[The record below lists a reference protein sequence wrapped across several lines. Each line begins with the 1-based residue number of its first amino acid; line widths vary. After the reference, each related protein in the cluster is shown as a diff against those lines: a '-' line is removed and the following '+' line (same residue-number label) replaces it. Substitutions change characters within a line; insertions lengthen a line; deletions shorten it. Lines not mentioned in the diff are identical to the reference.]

1 MSRATTRRRNALA
14 TPLLRAGLAA
24 ALALPAL
31 LTLGAVTAKADEA
44 YVCDGGRIVTVRVG
58 ELEAMKRKDPC
69 IAAYYG
75 IKAEASSAPSSLAV
89 ASMPAPVAVVEPP
102 LPARRP
108 SQLASAG
115 APAPQP
121 VALQRQ
127 PSYTGDI
134 VTAPRVVPVSFRYA
148 APRRTG
154 NIDVPRAS
162 PSAPVDFRNIPIINA
177 VPGEPAVFHHAR

>member
-1 MSRATTRRRNALA
+1 MTRATIRRRNAFA

-24 ALALPAL
+24 ALALPVL
-31 LTLGAVTAKADEA
+31 LTLGAVNARADEA

-75 IKAEASSAPSSLAV
+75 IKADASSASPSMSAA
-89 ASMPAPVAVVEPP
+89 ASAPVAIVEPP

-108 SQLASAG
+108 SPVMPASA
-115 APAPQP
+115 ALPQQAAQP
-121 VALQRQ
+121 HLVAY
-127 PSYTGDI
+127 SGDI
-134 VTAPRVVPVSFRYA
+134 VTAPRVVPVAFRYA
-148 APRRTG
+148 APRRAG
-154 NIDVPRAS
+154 NIETPQAAAA
-162 PSAPVDFRNIPIINA
+162 APVDFRNIPIINA